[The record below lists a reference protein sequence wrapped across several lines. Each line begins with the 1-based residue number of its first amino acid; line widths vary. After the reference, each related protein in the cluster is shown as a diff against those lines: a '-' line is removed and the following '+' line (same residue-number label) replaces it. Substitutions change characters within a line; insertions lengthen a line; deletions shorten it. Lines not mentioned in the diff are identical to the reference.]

1 MFPGAGVSTGA
12 REPLSTPVSAHVLRP
27 HMKRKTEG
35 GGDGRGRLL
44 VRGLS
49 DLSQVSSALSALA
62 CMATHTYWAGK
73 SPPGSSA
80 ARTQRRVNRPLP
92 YNPATHGGAG
102 RTGLRRRP
110 EQQTQHAG
118 ERRPRD
124 AADAGGR
131 GTRRTHAPLGSTLG
145 SLAVGELRGDSWRFV
160 EILEPRST
168 LASLA
173 VGRWRRAG
181 SATSLV
187 RQSGVHNRTPPV
199 SQPMSSP
206 SALVRRIPTG
216 MARHLTR

>member
-1 MFPGAGVSTGA
+1 MYGDP
-12 REPLSTPVSAHVLRP
+12 HVLG
-27 HMKRKTEG
+27 RK
-35 GGDGRGRLL
+35 
-44 VRGLS
+44 
-49 DLSQVSSALSALA
+49 VS
-62 CMATHTYWAGK
+62 
-73 SPPGSSA
+73 
-80 ARTQRRVNRPLP
+80 RDPLP
-92 YNPATHGGAG
+92 LAPSAVLTGRSRITTPRRTRRGAG

-118 ERRPRD
+118 ERQPRD

-187 RQSGVHNRTPPV
+187 RQSGVHKRWNPTRQPTHELTV
-199 SQPMSSP
+199 STGTENSDRYGTASDEMRCGFSSGTLMHSP
-206 SALVRRIPTG
+206 SSNL
-216 MARHLTR
+216 AR

>member
-1 MFPGAGVSTGA
+1 
-12 REPLSTPVSAHVLRP
+12 
-27 HMKRKTEG
+27 
-35 GGDGRGRLL
+35 
-44 VRGLS
+44 
-49 DLSQVSSALSALA
+49 
-62 CMATHTYWAGK
+62 MATHTYWAGK

-145 SLAVGELRGDSWRFV
+145 SLAVGELRGDSWRFWS
-160 EILEPRST
+160 PAQRSRRSRW
-168 LASLA
+168 AAGGALA
-173 VGRWRRAG
+173 VPPVWFD
-181 SATSLV
+181 SLV
-187 RQSGVHNRTPPV
+187 CTTDHPTRQPTHELTVGTGTENSDRYGTASDEMRCGLSSGTLMH
-199 SQPMSSP
+199 SP
-206 SALVRRIPTG
+206 SSNL
-216 MARHLTR
+216 AR